1 MKLAEMKSIAKARGL
16 PSSGNKSALFQMI
29 TNASSVS
36 SKAKAAPQP
45 TKPRNAEV
53 RVRVQLDSVTLKAM
67 GLKLTSAS
75 TDANGQPE
83 YVYTKIAAA
92 KSSGSA
98 VRVISG
104 GISKGAIDKKDK
116 KQKSGKKASE
126 ENAVSDEA
134 LDEAVNTFLVR
145 LDEKKVPVALC
156 REVLKFFMDEDQ
168 IPKQKNK
175 VYEVLAEQTHY
186 ETDSDSDDD
195 DDDDED
201 DEGSE

>member
-1 MKLAEMKSIAKARGL
+1 MMSNMKLAEMKSIAKASGL
-16 PSSGNKSALFQMI
+16 PSSGNKSKLFQMI

-36 SKAKAAPQP
+36 SKAQAAPKP

-98 VRVISG
+98 VRVSSG

-116 KQKSGKKASE
+116 NQKK
-126 ENAVSDEA
+126 NAVSDEA
-134 LDEAVNTFLVR
+134 LDEAVNTFVGR

-168 IPKQKNK
+168 IPKQKKK

-186 ETDSDSDDD
+186 ETDSDD

-201 DEGSE
+201 DGDSD

>member
-1 MKLAEMKSIAKARGL
+1 MMSNMKLAEMKSIAKASGL
-16 PSSGNKSALFQMI
+16 PSSGNKSKLFQMI

-36 SKAKAAPQP
+36 SKAQAAPKP

-53 RVRVQLDSVTLKAM
+53 RVNVQLDPVTLKAM

-98 VRVISG
+98 VRVSSG

-116 KQKSGKKASE
+116 NQKK
-126 ENAVSDEA
+126 NAVSDEA
-134 LDEAVNTFLVR
+134 LDEAVNTFVGR

-168 IPKQKNK
+168 IPKQKKK

-186 ETDSDSDDD
+186 ETDSDD

-201 DEGSE
+201 DGDSD